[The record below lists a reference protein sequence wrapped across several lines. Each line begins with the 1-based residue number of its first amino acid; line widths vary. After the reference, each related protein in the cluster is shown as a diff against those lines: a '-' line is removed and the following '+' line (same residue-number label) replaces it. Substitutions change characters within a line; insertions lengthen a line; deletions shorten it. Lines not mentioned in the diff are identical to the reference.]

1 MLQEHNGMSLL
12 AKNGVL
18 VPPFGVARS
27 EEEAYKQALNIGFLL
42 NPRNAQYANQ
52 AAKTMWSKPRC

>member
-1 MLQEHNGMSLL
+1 MLQEHNGMALL

-27 EEEAYKQALNIGFLL
+27 EEEAYKQVLSIGYFNLKS
-42 NPRNAQYANQ
+42 Q
-52 AAKTMWSKPRC
+52 